1 MPPTRLE
8 KPSTLR
14 NDWQTIRSLLPC
26 LWEFKGHVAAAP
38 VLLLMAKLPNV
49 AVPLVLKELFAAL
62 DHPQTPHHIKN
73 LRDSLAICARLVVT
87 MPLLTVYSP
96 PALGQSSL
104 PEPPSRSKPAS
115 APQTE
120 INDSAE
126 ENDDAGSKRR
136 ILSRLGPQHLTP
148 EQLKEAERIRQ
159 QAAKF
164 GTDPTAIV
172 GRVQFTSQYVDAPE
186 GGRVLF
192 GTGRVDVPFQRNYV
206 LSVSAPYVSSSI
218 PDRSGATTTTQ
229 GFGDVSILTA
239 WRAYNTPE
247 YAVLLGVTT
256 TLPTAE
262 DARLG
267 LGRYTVGPTLATA
280 RFLPR
285 WKSLLIGSFTQQIS
299 VAGDSVRNPVNLSRA
314 LIQVNTIWA
323 EQWWTIAQAT
333 WQVDWE
339 RSTAGS
345 MTLELEL
352 GRNVAGKLGV
362 FVRPGVGIFGQNLRG
377 AYDWNIEGGVRY
389 MFPSF

>member
-1 MPPTRLE
+1 
-8 KPSTLR
+8 
-14 NDWQTIRSLLPC
+14 
-26 LWEFKGHVAAAP
+26 
-38 VLLLMAKLPNV
+38 MAKLANI
-49 AVPLVLKELFAAL
+49 AVPPVLKEPFAIRYHSQML
-62 DHPQTPHHIKN
+62 HQVKD
-73 LRDSLAICARLVVT
+73 LSCSLATACGGLIAII
-87 MPLLTVYSP
+87 PLLTVYSP
-96 PALGQSSL
+96 LALGQQSV
-104 PEPPSRSKPAS
+104 PKQPVRSEPAS

-126 ENDDAGSKRR
+126 EHDGPARERR
-136 ILSRLGPQHLTP
+136 IFPRLGPQHLTS
-148 EQLKEAERIRQ
+148 EQREEAEHLRQ

-172 GRVQFTSQYVDAPE
+172 GRVQFTSQYIDAPE

-192 GTGRVDVPFQRNYV
+192 GAGRVDLPFQRNYV
-206 LSVSAPYVSSSI
+206 LSISAPYVSTSI
-218 PDRSGATTTTQ
+218 PGRSGTMTTQ
-229 GFGDVSILTA
+229 GFGDLSILTA

-247 YAVLLGVTT
+247 YAVLLGVIT

-267 LGRYTVGPTLATA
+267 LGRYTVGPTIATA

-285 WKSLLIGSFTQQIS
+285 WKSLLIGSITQQIS

-314 LIQVNTIWA
+314 VVQVNTIWA
-323 EQWWTIAQAT
+323 DKWWTIAQAA

-345 MTLELEL
+345 MVLELEV
-352 GRNVAGKLGV
+352 GRNVVGKLGV
-362 FVRPGVGIFGQNLRG
+362 FVRPGIGIFGQNLRG
-377 AYDWNIEGGVRY
+377 AYDWNIEGGIRY